1 MKKILLLLFSIS
13 LFACSKSD
21 DDYTNKK
28 NQELWLKGYTQWV
41 SGGDV
46 ESNALRFLFFLA
58 NNGEKYEV
66 NSYPSGVTEYY
77 DYTKLKEDATYAK
90 LLDNGELL
98 LKSGEVVKPIADYYV
113 SNKDKYKEVVLPVGK
128 YFVVAF
134 CNERGYRRDYWNKY
148 ATTYFT
154 LESRF
159 NPQVLDVVI
168 PGYYDRYG
176 AIDWIN
182 KSDAPIKF

>member
-13 LFACSKSD
+13 LFACSNSD

-28 NQELWLKGYTQWV
+28 NQELWLKGYTQWI

-46 ESNALRFLFFLA
+46 ESNVFRFLFFPA

-66 NSYPSGVTEYY
+66 NSYPSGITEYY
-77 DYTKLKEDATYAK
+77 DYTKLKEDKTYTY
-90 LLDNGELL
+90 LLDKGELL
-98 LKSGEVVKPIADYYV
+98 QKSGNRIKPIADYTVYE
-113 SNKDKYKEVVLPVGK
+113 KDTYKEVVLPVGE

-154 LESRF
+154 LESRS
-159 NPQVLDVVI
+159 NPQVLNVVI
-168 PGYYDRYG
+168 PGCYDRYG

-182 KSDAPIKF
+182 KSDAPIEF